1 MVAMKSAPNATIVT
15 GVVRRCDLA
24 ADGFG
29 GEIEIEVTANE
40 TSDPKSD
47 FIQPEP
53 GKPLRAFYGELGE
66 RADAKSLVGR
76 RVRAHLTFLGG
87 PTGGRVVVR
96 KLQAK

>member
-1 MVAMKSAPNATIVT
+1 MKSAPNATIVV

-29 GEIEIEVTANE
+29 GEIEIEVTDNE
-40 TSDPKSD
+40 TPDPKTD
-47 FIQPEP
+47 FVRPEP

-66 RADAKSLVGR
+66 RSDAMSLVGR
-76 RVRAHLTFLGG
+76 RVRARLTFLGG

-96 KLQAK
+96 KLETIGR